1 MSISA
6 IIIFLATF
14 LMASCS
20 FGKKPSDPSHTP
32 GTSTGATPTP
42 TSKDP
47 PEDNNGENPKE
58 DPTIPSDQMIQNLM
72 DSMTLEEK
80 IGQMLF
86 LAYRWNQDGESV
98 LEMDNVLKDTLSIYA
113 PGGFVLFSENIESI
127 DQTVALIN
135 ILQAQSKIPLFISV
149 DEEGGLVT
157 RLNKAPE
164 LHSTNM
170 PDAYTIGLTNKP
182 EYAYLA
188 ARAVGAEISSLGF
201 NMDFAPVADIF
212 SNPENKVIGRRAYG
226 TEPQLVSVMVSKAV
240 AGFADQNI
248 IPVLKHFPGHGDT
261 AEDTHTGAAFV
272 DNDLE
277 RLMSFEL
284 VPFKE
289 GIEAGADAVMVAHI
303 ILPKLMD
310 DPVPATL
317 SKEVVT
323 GILREKLMFDGVI
336 ITDAMEMSAVS
347 TYYYDDEAAVMA
359 VLAGIDMILMP
370 RSVEEAFCAILSA
383 VENGVITEQRIDE
396 SVYRIL
402 RLKEK
407 YGILDGSI
415 QGPDPELTLGC
426 PEHKA
431 LVQEIKSAAKQD

>member
-1 MSISA
+1 M
-6 IIIFLATF
+6 
-14 LMASCS
+14 
-20 FGKKPSDPSHTP
+20 
-32 GTSTGATPTP
+32 
-42 TSKDP
+42 
-47 PEDNNGENPKE
+47 
-58 DPTIPSDQMIQNLM
+58 
-72 DSMTLEEK
+72 
-80 IGQMLF
+80 
-86 LAYRWNQDGESV
+86 
-98 LEMDNVLKDTLSIYA
+98 
-113 PGGFVLFSENIESI
+113 
-127 DQTVALIN
+127 
-135 ILQAQSKIPLFISV
+135 
-149 DEEGGLVT
+149 
-157 RLNKAPE
+157 
-164 LHSTNM
+164 
-170 PDAYTIGLTNKP
+170 
-182 EYAYLA
+182 
-188 ARAVGAEISSLGF
+188 
-201 NMDFAPVADIF
+201 
-212 SNPENKVIGRRAYG
+212 
-226 TEPQLVSVMVSKAV
+226 SVMVSKAV

-347 TYYYDDEAAVMA
+347 TYYDDDEAAVMA

-415 QGPDPELTLGC
+415 QGADPELTLGC